1 MMVVVL
7 AVELGGLE
15 VLEVKEE
22 VQIRG
27 GHRCSLDPNSFLM
40 ARKRKLEE
48 ERWHLSSR
56 R

>member
-7 AVELGGLE
+7 AGELGDLG

-22 VQIRG
+22 GQIRG
-27 GHRCSLDPNSFLM
+27 GHQCSLDLNFFPT

-48 ERWHLSSR
+48 ER
-56 R
+56 